1 MLKLYN
7 DLLQCL
13 GRCQSLELSPG
24 VAWEYTIA
32 PEFPSIADLEG
43 DRLYC
48 QSSLLSISTDNG
60 IDRGRFRF
68 TVYGGIGSVGSLV
81 AMDVRDRIAQ
91 CLGCRVRVFDL
102 QISEVQFPKKNS
114 DRMVSIAILSF
125 RVVG

>member
-13 GRCQSLELSPG
+13 GRCQTLELSPG
-24 VAWEYTIA
+24 VQWDYTIA
-32 PEFPSIADLEG
+32 PEFPSVADLEG

-48 QSSLLSISTDNG
+48 QASLLSITTENS

-114 DRMVSIAILSF
+114 DRMVSIAVLSF
-125 RVVG
+125 RVVA